1 MKDSNTRGPRRIILA
16 SAFLAACLPLKAG
29 NDISITTDNVQM
41 VLRAGGDG
49 RLCQEYLGKRLP
61 DGDGTDFLYQ
71 PRAGQ
76 TSTARAGWE
85 VYPVMG
91 TSGYYEPAMEIR
103 HGDGNPASELKYV
116 SHSRETF
123 DWGTLT
129 TVRLEDELY
138 PLEVVLYFEA
148 YEKEDVIKEWS
159 EIRHGEDGDVYLT
172 RYASSML
179 YFESPEYYLTEFAG
193 DWAREMRPET
203 ERLTFGKKIV
213 DSRLGTR
220 AAMLAAPF
228 FEIGFDGPARED
240 SGRVLMGTLCW
251 TGNFRFTFEVD
262 HNNGLRVVSGIN
274 PDASAYLLKKGET
287 FLTPAAV
294 FTLSFSGVGRGSRNL
309 RDWAANHQLCMGGD
323 DRMTLLNNWESTG
336 CGFDEEK
343 LTGIFGQAAD
353 LGVDLFLLDDGWFGN
368 KYPRNDDRTSLGDWE
383 ADTLKLPRGIPYLVS
398 EAGKKGVGFGL
409 WIEPEMVSEKSVLAE
424 THPDWILRVPGRE
437 TFYFRNQLVLDL
449 TRPEVQ
455 DFCYGVVEG
464 IMRENPE
471 IKLLK
476 WDCNSP
482 IVNAYSPYEG
492 ADQGRLYVDYVRG
505 LYNVLRRVR
514 ENHPGLEMML
524 CAGGGGRT
532 DYGALEYFT
541 EFWPSDNTS
550 PFDRLR
556 IQWGYSQFMPSK
568 AICAHVTS
576 WDTSAGIKFR
586 VDAAFPFKL
595 GFDIN
600 LESLTPEDREYC
612 RTAVREY
619 DRLKPLIFGGDLYR
633 IVAPYDGRHCVME
646 YADRDK
652 TRALVFAYD
661 MNPDYAG
668 ETYPVR
674 LGGLEAGAR
683 YRVREICP
691 MTGREPGAGWHDR
704 VYTGAYLM
712 DTGINILSNS
722 RASSRIVELTA
733 EQTKEPQ
740 GKKP

>member
-1 MKDSNTRGPRRIILA
+1 MKDSSTSGLWQIFIIA
-16 SAFLAACLPLKAG
+16 VCMAACFPSKAQ
-29 NDISITTDNVQM
+29 NDISITTDNIQM
-41 VLRAGGDG
+41 VLRVDGDR
-49 RLCQEYLGKRLP
+49 RLYQEYLGKKLP
-61 DGDGTDFLYQ
+61 EGTATDDLSQ
-71 PRAGQ
+71 PRVAQ
-76 TSTARAGWE
+76 TSTARPGWE

-91 TSGYYEPAMEIR
+91 SSDYYEPALEIR
-103 HGDGNPASELKYV
+103 HGDGNPTSELKYV
-116 SHSRETF
+116 SHSQEVI
-123 DWGTLT
+123 DGGTLT
-129 TVRLEDELY
+129 SVRLEDEVY
-138 PLEVVLYFEA
+138 PLEVVLFFEA

-172 RYASSML
+172 HYASSML
-179 YFESPEYYLTEFAG
+179 YFESPEYYLTEFAN

-203 ERLTFGKKIV
+203 ERLAFGKKIV
-213 DSRLGTR
+213 DSHLGTR
-220 AAMLAAPF
+220 AAMLTAPF

-240 SGRVLMGTLCW
+240 SGCVLMGTLCW

-294 FTLSFSGVGRGSRNL
+294 FTLSFSGVGKGSRNL
-309 RDWAANHQLCMGGD
+309 GSWVLNHQLRKGGD
-323 DRMTLLNNWESTG
+323 GCMTLLNNWESTG
-336 CGFDEEK
+336 YVFDEEK
-343 LTGIFGQAAD
+343 LSGLFDQAVD

-368 KYPRNDDRTSLGDWE
+368 KYPRNDDHTSLGDWE
-383 ADTLKLPRGIPYLVS
+383 ADTLKLPRGIPHLVS
-398 EAGKKGVGFGL
+398 EAEKKGVAFGL

-424 THPDWILRVPGRE
+424 THPDWILRISGRK
-437 TFYFRNQLVLDL
+437 TYYFRNQLVLDL
-449 TRPEVQ
+449 ARPEVQ

-464 IMRENPE
+464 IMRENPG

-492 ADQGRLYVDYVRG
+492 ADQGRLYIDYVRG
-505 LYNVLRRVR
+505 LYNVLHRVR
-514 ENHPGLEMML
+514 ENYPGLEMML

-568 AICAHVTS
+568 TICAHVTS
-576 WDTSAGIKFR
+576 WDSSAGIKFR
-586 VDAAFPFKL
+586 VDVAFPFKM

-600 LESLTPEDREYC
+600 TGSLTPGEKEYC

-619 DRLKPLIFGGDLYR
+619 NRLKPLIFGGDLYR

-652 TRALVFAYD
+652 THALVFAYD

-668 ETYPVR
+668 ELFPVK
-674 LGGLEAGAR
+674 LEGLKHEAR
-683 YRVREICP
+683 YRVREICT
-691 MTGREPGAGWHDR
+691 MTGQEPRAEWQDR

-712 DTGINILSNS
+712 DTGIRILSNA
-722 RASSRIVELTA
+722 RASSRIVELTL
-733 EQTKEPQ
+733 E
-740 GKKP
+740 